1 LVAKDGNVD
10 TEISSLAAKDS
21 SLDTDVSSLSVILNT
36 NNIFSSSKELTINT
50 RSIEVDWSDTYQPST
65 VPSVVGMIRS
75 SNAGD
80 PIIAANLSGTATTGS
95 ATFVFSGPI
104 SSNYYKLDVMAVNP
118 DESFTTV
125 VTDEIQESNISSL
138 ASINSDIATDVSSLD
153 TNVSSLSVVTSTV
166 QTSNST
172 DVSSLAAK
180 DTSLD
185 TDISS
190 LAAASTGSIGS
201 TDVSSLAAKDTSL
214 DTDISSLAAAST
226 GSVGSTDVSSLAAKD
241 TSLDTDIS
249 SLSYAM
255 IQWDSSVPTG
265 VNSAGSA
272 GDIVYD
278 SNYMYVCVS
287 ANTWKRMV
295 LGEWS

>member
-1 LVAKDGNVD
+1 
-10 TEISSLAAKDS
+10 
-21 SLDTDVSSLSVILNT
+21 
-36 NNIFSSSKELTINT
+36 
-50 RSIEVDWSDTYQPST
+50 
-65 VPSVVGMIRS
+65 
-75 SNAGD
+75 
-80 PIIAANLSGTATTGS
+80 
-95 ATFVFSGPI
+95 
-104 SSNYYKLDVMAVNP
+104 
-118 DESFTTV
+118 
-125 VTDEIQESNISSL
+125 
-138 ASINSDIATDVSSLD
+138 
-153 TNVSSLSVVTSTV
+153 
-166 QTSNST
+166 
-172 DVSSLAAK
+172 
-180 DTSLD
+180 
-185 TDISS
+185 
-190 LAAASTGSIGS
+190 
-201 TDVSSLAAKDTSL
+201 L